1 MTETF
6 PLSHPISAGD
16 VPPDGE
22 TVTFSA
28 DETERKALAD
38 TFDLDEIR
46 SLDVSFLIKPWRGD
60 GLSVAGTVDAVVV
73 QPCVVTL
80 APVRQTIRETVD
92 LHFLPEARVREDV
105 SEVSVDPT
113 GEDPPDV
120 FDGDSLDLG
129 AIAAEHVALGIDPYP
144 RAPGA
149 RFDPREAGVGDKE
162 PSPFAV
168 LEKLKRG
175 GDQ

>member
-16 VPPDGE
+16 VPAGGE
-22 TVTFSA
+22 TVIFSA
-28 DETERKALAD
+28 DDAERRALAEA
-38 TFDLDEIR
+38 FDLNEIR
-46 SLDVSFLIKPWRGD
+46 TLDVNFQVKPWRGD
-60 GLSVAGTVDAVVV
+60 GLSVSGTIDAVIV

-80 APVRQTIRETVD
+80 APVTQTIREEVD
-92 LHFLPEARVREDV
+92 LHFLPQERAGLDLG
-105 SEVSVDPT
+105 EVSVDPT

-129 AIAAEHVALGIDPYP
+129 AIAAEHVALGVDPYP

-149 RFDPREAGVGDKE
+149 LFDPREAGVADKE